1 MFDAL
6 KAACQEDWD
15 AYVQHDFVR
24 QLATGALPKEC
35 FQHYLKQDYL
45 FLIHFARAYALAIYK
60 ADTLEDMQHA
70 KAGLGAILDDELGL
84 HVSYCTEWGIS
95 EEELK
100 SLEEATATMAYTR
113 YVLERGMAGTLLDLH
128 VALSPCVIGY
138 GEVARWILAQN
149 FTVLDGNPYRSWIEM
164 YSSEEYVGVA
174 DAAAAYLTKAGD
186 GMSDAE
192 LARHKKTFR
201 EATRL
206 EIGFW
211 QMGLDCSM

>member
-1 MFDAL
+1 MFNKL
-6 KAACQEDWD
+6 KAACRADWD

-24 QLATGALPKEC
+24 QLAAGDLPKAC

-60 ADTLEDMQHA
+60 AETLEDMQHA
-70 KAGLGAILDDELGL
+70 KAGLGAILDDELEL
-84 HVSYCTEWGIS
+84 HVSYCADWGIAR
-95 EEELK
+95 EDLE

-113 YVLERGMAGTLLDLH
+113 YVLERGMAGSLVDLH

-138 GEVARWILAQN
+138 AEVARWIQAQN
-149 FTVLDGNPYRSWIEM
+149 FTVLEGNPYRSWIEM
-164 YSSEEYVGVA
+164 YSSDEYVAVA
-174 DAAAAYLTKAGD
+174 DAAAAYLTKAGA
-186 GMSDAE
+186 GLSDAD
-192 LARHKKTFR
+192 LARHTKTFR

-211 QMGLDCSM
+211 QMGLDRAM